1 MKNQNQNLLV
11 AVAIWLACMF
21 GLYLFF
27 PNVIGT
33 KKPAV
38 QQKPEPAVQS
48 PGPAAAPAPSP
59 LGTGAAAAAKTGD
72 VPRGTEA
79 KKHPLRTVTLETP
92 LARALVTSEG
102 AAIQS
107 IQLLGDKWTLHKG
120 GKDASQVDLVPSHA
134 GEPLPFTT
142 VLKGADGS
150 ALVPA
155 SASYQLVKSDATS
168 ATFRAEE
175 GGVTITKTFSVNPS
189 NYGIALAVEM
199 KSAQP
204 LNGQLAILSGTHAEE
219 PQGGFFS
226 PHSNVPA
233 RTICAA
239 GSDKVERVAIGAKHP
254 VFEAPAAQFAGIDEQ
269 YFLSAVLPPAGVP
282 ASCRL
287 EAQGEKSG
295 SLTASLIVP
304 VQTSANGSLQ
314 LAFQGYAGPKS
325 DSALLAVG
333 KPLKLSIE
341 WGFWSVIAELLLG
354 IMKFFYRVVPPHNW
368 GVAIILL
375 TLAMKAL
382 TFPLQHKSMKSMQ
395 EMQRIQPQIE
405 EMKKKFAGDPQR
417 QNVEQMKLFKEHGV
431 NPMGSCL
438 PMLIQMPI
446 WFALYT
452 TLGVSVE
459 LYNAPFI
466 HGWINDLTAKDP
478 YYILPVAMGITMI
491 LTQILTPTPMSNPS
505 QKTMGYVMSG
515 FFSLLM
521 LTLPSGLTL
530 YIFTN
535 NVLSIGQQ
543 MYLRRK
549 LHLHPPKAG
558 GQTLE
563 VGKKK
568 DDRAG
573 GGGSASD
580 RAKLRA

>member
-1 MKNQNQNLLV
+1 MRNQNKNLLV

-27 PNVIGT
+27 PNAMGG
-33 KKPAV
+33 KKPAA
-38 QQKPEPAVQS
+38 QRPPEPAVQS
-48 PGPAAAPAPSP
+48 PAPTAAAPGTPKGTGPAAPQP
-59 LGTGAAAAAKTGD
+59 D
-72 VPRGTEA
+72 VPRGTA
-79 KKHPLRTVTLETP
+79 PRQYALRTVTLETP
-92 LARALVTSEG
+92 RTRVVATSEG

-120 GKDASQVDLVPSHA
+120 TKEESQVDLVPAHA

-142 VLKGADGS
+142 AVQGESGA

-155 SASYQLVKSDATS
+155 SASYELVRSDGRS
-168 ATFRAEE
+168 ATFRTEQ
-175 GGVTITKTFSVNPS
+175 GGVTVTKTLSVNTE
-189 NYGIALAVEM
+189 NYGISLSVEVKAPQGVNGHLAV
-199 KSAQP
+199 
-204 LNGQLAILSGTHAEE
+204 LAGTHAEE
-219 PQGGFFS
+219 PQGGFFT

-239 GSDKVERVAIGAKHP
+239 GNDKVERVAIGAKHP
-254 VFEAPAAQFAGIDEQ
+254 VFEAQAAHFAGIDEQ
-269 YFLSAVLPPAGVP
+269 YFLNAVLAPAGVP

-295 SLTASLIVP
+295 SLLASLIVP
-304 VQTSANGSLQ
+304 LQVSAGGAAQ

-325 DSALLAVG
+325 DPDLLAVG

-354 IMKFFYRVVPPHNW
+354 IMKFFYRTVPPHNW
-368 GVAIILL
+368 GIAIILL
-375 TLAMKAL
+375 TLAMKVL

-417 QNVEQMKLFKEHGV
+417 QNLEQMKLFKEHGV

-452 TLGVSVE
+452 TLQVSVE
-459 LYNAPFI
+459 LYNATFI
-466 HGWINDLTAKDP
+466 HGWIDDLTAKDP
-478 YYILPVAMGITMI
+478 YYILPVAMGVTMI

-535 NVLSIGQQ
+535 NILSIGQQ

-549 LHLHPPKAG
+549 LHPPSLKAG
-558 GQTLE
+558 EQTVE
-563 VGKKK
+563 VGKRK
-568 DDRAG
+568 DDRPGG
-573 GGGSASD
+573 GGGSSD

>member
-1 MKNQNQNLLV
+1 
-11 AVAIWLACMF
+11 MF

-27 PNVIGT
+27 PDMVGA
-33 KKPAV
+33 KKGAAP
-38 QQKPEPAVQS
+38 QKTQPAVQS
-48 PGPAAAPAPSP
+48 PAPVSAPPVSPVGTGPAAAPK
-59 LGTGAAAAAKTGD
+59 AAD
-72 VPRGTEA
+72 VPRGTEG
-79 KKHPLRTVTLETP
+79 KKHPLRVVTLETP
-92 LARALVTSEG
+92 LLRAVATSEG
-102 AAIQS
+102 GAFQS
-107 IQLLGDKWTLHKG
+107 IQLLGEKWTLHKG
-120 GKDASQVDLVPSHA
+120 GAEQAQVDLVPSHA
-134 GEPLPFTT
+134 GEPVPLTT
-142 VLKGADGS
+142 VVQAKDGS

-155 SASYQLVKSDATS
+155 SASYELVKSDATS
-168 ATFRAEE
+168 ATFRAEQ
-175 GGVTITKTFSVNPS
+175 GGVSITKTLSVNPA
-189 NYGIALAVEM
+189 NYGISLAVEV

-204 LNGQLAILSGTHAEE
+204 FDGHLAVLSGTHAEE
-219 PQGGFFS
+219 PKGGFFT
-226 PHSNVPA
+226 PHSNTPA

-239 GSDKVERVAIGAKHP
+239 ANDKVERVAIGAKHP

-269 YFLSAVLPPAGVP
+269 YFLSAVLAPAGVP

-287 EAQGEKSG
+287 EAQGEKAG
-295 SLTASLIVP
+295 SLIASLLVP
-304 VQTSANGSLQ
+304 LQIPASGAVQ

-325 DSALLAVG
+325 DSDLLAVG

-354 IMKFFYRVVPPHNW
+354 IMKFFNRVVPPHNW
-368 GVAIILL
+368 GIAIILL
-375 TLAMKAL
+375 TLAMKVL

-417 QNVEQMKLFKEHGV
+417 QNLEQMKLFKEHGV

-452 TLGVSVE
+452 TLQVSVE

-466 HGWINDLTAKDP
+466 HGWIDDLTAKDP

-535 NVLSIGQQ
+535 NILSIGQQ

-549 LHLHPPKAG
+549 LHLHPPKASD
-558 GQTLE
+558 QTVD

-568 DDRAG
+568 DDRGG
-573 GGGSASD
+573 GGGSAAD